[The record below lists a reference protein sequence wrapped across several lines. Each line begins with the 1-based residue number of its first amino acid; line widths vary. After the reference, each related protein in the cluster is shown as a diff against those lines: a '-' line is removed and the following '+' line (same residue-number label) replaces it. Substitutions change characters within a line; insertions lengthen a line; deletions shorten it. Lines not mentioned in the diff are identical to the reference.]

1 VSAGTPE
8 DGLNPIP
15 PREGEEGQG
24 SGDAERLL
32 GELRLAEAQERA
44 AEKRHDAE
52 RMAETEAAY
61 AWRRRRAAAARRSYR
76 RFVRE
81 LARRDR

>member
-8 DGLNPIP
+8 GG
-15 PREGEEGQG
+15 RRSEV
-24 SGDAERLL
+24 AERLL
-32 GELRLAEAQERA
+32 RELRLAEDQERA
-44 AEKRHDAE
+44 AEQRHDAE

-61 AWRRRRAAAARRSYR
+61 AWRRRRATAARRDYH

-81 LARRDR
+81 FSRLDR